1 MTSLRKKL
9 TPRRLIRMMTHH
21 PIWPKTKSKARQCA
35 DAGMMP
41 FEAVDSHLLR
51 DIGIGPHGRRSTCE

>member
-9 TPRRLIRMMTHH
+9 TPRRLIRIVTHH
-21 PIWPKTKSKARQCA
+21 PVWPKTKSKARQCA

-41 FEAVDSHLLR
+41 FEAVDSHCCAT
-51 DIGIGPHGRRSTCE
+51 SA